1 MTAVP
6 LSCDRVS
13 AGYGRKRVLHEV
25 SVAATAG
32 RVLAVLGH
40 NGAGKTTLLRT
51 LAGLMRPQ
59 AGQVSCAGGST
70 AAALRSGFTTYVPA
84 ERFVYPDLTVEE
96 NLLLATPARARA
108 EAPERMA
115 RAFGYYPVLAE
126 RRRVTA
132 GLFSGGQQRMLS
144 IGMALMRAPSV
155 LLLDEPSLGLAPAIQ
170 DQLFASVRRL
180 ADEESLA
187 VVLVEQNVTKA
198 LGVAD
203 EAVVIRS
210 GRTVHRGPAR
220 DLGGLDRTQWWEL
233 F

>member
-1 MTAVP
+1 MTGPP
-6 LSCDRVS
+6 LSCDQLC

-25 SVAATAG
+25 TIRALGG

-40 NGAGKTTLLRT
+40 NGAGKTTLLKT
-51 LAGLMRPQ
+51 MAGLMKPQ
-59 AGQVSCAGGST
+59 AGQVTCAAGST
-70 AAALRSGFTTYVPA
+70 TAALRSGFTTFVPS

-96 NLLLATPARARA
+96 NLLLATPARSRRD
-108 EAPERMA
+108 APDRMA
-115 RAFGYYPVLAE
+115 RAFDYYPVLAH
-126 RRRVTA
+126 RRHTRA

-155 LLLDEPSLGLAPAIQ
+155 LLLDEPSLGLAPAVQ
-170 DQLFASVRRL
+170 DHLFASVRRL
-180 ADEESLA
+180 ASQESLA

-203 EAVVIRS
+203 EVIVLRA
-210 GRTVHRGPAR
+210 GRTVHSGAAHE
-220 DLGGLDRTQWWEL
+220 LSGLDRTQWWEL